1 MNVYHV
7 TWVTHSSR
15 VSERM
20 VTYKVKSGEP
30 LLLDDDLELEITRY
44 IAEIVK
50 ENNLQVLAYNICRD
64 HVHMIL
70 VCDSSNLNTIVGKL
84 KGKSGFLFKKA
95 HNIIDTFHLW
105 GQKFHA
111 EEIKSEEQIEK
122 TINYVRFNR
131 EKHGLSFNKG
141 LQPLVTSMTTPV
153 EGLFKAINKTTSG
166 GATAQLIS

>member
-30 LLLDDDLELEITRY
+30 LQLDDELELEITGY
-44 IAEIVK
+44 VAQIVK
-50 ENNLQVLAYNICRD
+50 ENKLQVLAYNICKD

-70 VCDSSNLNTIVGKL
+70 VCDSSDLNTTVGKL

-95 HNIIDTFHLW
+95 HNIIDAFHLW

-111 EEIKSEEQIEK
+111 EEIKSEAQLEK
-122 TINYVRFNR
+122 TMNYVRFNR
-131 EKHGLSFNKG
+131 EKHGLNVNKG
-141 LQPLVTSMTTPV
+141 IYPLVTAMTPPIDS
-153 EGLFKAINKTTSG
+153 LFTINKTTSG

>member
-7 TWVTHSSR
+7 TWSTHNSR

-20 VTYKVKSGEP
+20 VTYRVKRGEP
-30 LLLDDDLELEITRY
+30 MLLDDDLELEVTGY
-44 IAEIVK
+44 IVQIVK

-70 VCDSSNLNTIVGKL
+70 VCDSNDLNTIVGKL

-95 HNIIDTFHLW
+95 RNITDTFHLW
-105 GQKFHA
+105 GQKYHA
-111 EEIKSEEQIEK
+111 EEITSEVQLEK
-122 TINYVRFNR
+122 TMNYVKFNR
-131 EKHGLSFNKG
+131 GKHGLSFNKG
-141 LQPLVTSMTTPV
+141 IHPLVTAMTTPV
-153 EGLFKAINKTTSG
+153 DNLFAINKTTPG